1 MAEVSGPSSGPPLRT
16 TFKQVSSF
24 EPLYTGGAATAV
36 SSDGK
41 FLFAPVNDAVHV
53 TSVQSG
59 KTVARIPNDLEDITC
74 LTLTPDQSTLIVA
87 SRSLALRIF
96 SLKFSVDE
104 NEEQDLKWS
113 LQRSIPKT
121 HDAPV
126 VVMKV
131 DPTSTLVSTGS
142 SDTCAKV
149 WDIRGGYCTHVF
161 RGHGGIV
168 SSLQWNMPPSST
180 QKING
185 SSSMRQ
191 IELLTASIDGRVR
204 IWDLRAAS
212 GSAGGSKD
220 KGATAAKPVATLES
234 HFSVVRGIAVTRDGK
249 RIVTVG
255 RDRMVTLW
263 ELQSKGSSKK
273 DKNAN
278 PSWQSVEVITAGE
291 SLESAGFL
299 DDEDTFWTA
308 GAEGEIRFWSFSR
321 RGVIRQQPGG
331 RFASG
336 TVQKRA
342 AVTSNEDDE
351 EEESDENETRA
362 ITEVHY
368 LPSSDMIVSVHAD
381 QDVVFRSASTLQ
393 GVRQLAGFND
403 QIIDASLL
411 SPINGKSDTHLA
423 VATNSTYIR
432 VYRLGAQEHT
442 VDVLPADSGSEEG
455 HTGLILCLDKTSDG
469 KLLASGGKDRTV
481 RIWAWVPQTVSANV
495 LNVGDEDEEMG
506 EVVRPGEV
514 NGNNAA
520 GNEEYGWSCVAI
532 AQGHT
537 ESVGAIAFAKRP
549 AANGQIPFIVSASQ
563 DRTAKVWD
571 LSTLQRYIDQHFTSK
586 STTRTPLKL
595 SSLTTQ
601 KIHEKDINAL
611 DVSPNNAL
619 LLSGSQDKTA
629 KVFTIQYQAPSKS
642 NHHTAT
648 ASLKL
653 VKTCSGHKRGVW
665 SVAFSP
671 SDAVFATGSSDRS
684 MKLWSI
690 NDGFTCVKNYVG
702 HTNSVLRVRFLPNS
716 NGLQL
721 LSCASDGLV
730 KVWNVRTEECL
741 DTLDGHEERV
751 WGLDC
756 TQSGEQI
763 ISGGADGM
771 IRFWQD
777 WTQQEQSEALEK
789 RQEDV
794 EREQEFG
801 NLLQARDY
809 TNAVAL
815 ALAMQQ
821 PRRLFELFK
830 SVDQQRSHGD
840 DGTNATASMLSDAI
854 QSRTKSTNGVSSLRD
869 PALAEVLARAGVL
882 PSAPVPTS
890 KQAQPANAS
899 PASITGLEAVDQV
912 IAKLSLWQL
921 ATLLTFV
928 RDWNTSVRTSNIAQ
942 TTLHA
947 ILRFHSADTII
958 KAFEEQAS
966 GAAQEGALPASK
978 NAYNNRKKAPADLG
992 NVIDALL
999 PYTRRHYDRAQ
1010 RILTESAM
1018 LEYTLANMDAVL
1030 GVDEDDK
1037 EQNGLMNG
1045 NGDVDMQSVVSSSDE
1060 EEESDED

>member
-1 MAEVSGPSSGPPLRT
+1 MTEVSGPSSSGPSLRT

-24 EPLYTGGAATAV
+24 EPLYTGGAATAI
-36 SSDGK
+36 SSDGH

-96 SLKFSVDE
+96 SLKFDIDE
-104 NEEQDLKWS
+104 GEELKWS

-168 SSLQWNMPPSST
+168 SSLQWNMPPSSNQT
-180 QKING
+180 TT
-185 SSSMRQ
+185 RQ

-204 IWDLRAAS
+204 LWDLRAVN

-220 KGATAAKPVATLES
+220 KGASAAKPIAVLES

-273 DKNAN
+273 DKNVGNAK
-278 PSWQSVEVITAGE
+278 PSWNSVEVITAGE

-299 DDEDTFWTA
+299 DDQDTFWTA
-308 GAEGEIRFWSFSR
+308 GAEGEVRFWSFSR
-321 RGVIRQQPGG
+321 KSIIKLQPGG

-351 EEESDENETRA
+351 DENSDENETRA

-368 LPSSDMIVSVHAD
+368 LSSSNMIVSVHAD
-381 QDVVFRSASTLQ
+381 QDVIFRSSLTLQ
-393 GVRQLAGFND
+393 RIRQLAGFND
-403 QIIDASLL
+403 QIIDATLL
-411 SPINGKSDTHLA
+411 SPISGKPDTHLA

-469 KLLASGGKDRTV
+469 RLLASGGKDRTV
-481 RIWAWVPQTVSANV
+481 RIWAWVPQAIAPN
-495 LNVGDEDEEMG
+495 NNNDEDEEMG
-506 EVVRPGEV
+506 EVVRRDDM
-514 NGNNAA
+514 NGSDTT
-520 GNEEYGWSCVAI
+520 GKEEYGWSCVAI

-549 AANGQIPFIVSASQ
+549 APNGQIPFIVSASQ

-571 LSTLQRYIDQHFTSK
+571 LSTLQKYIGQHFTSK
-586 STTRTPLKL
+586 SMKRTPLKL

-642 NHHTAT
+642 NQQTAT

-702 HTNSVLRVRFLPNS
+702 HTNSVLRVRFLPGS

-730 KVWNVRTEECL
+730 KVWNVKTEECL

-756 TQSGEQI
+756 TQTGEQI

-794 EREQEFG
+794 EREQEFS

-809 TNAVAL
+809 TNAVSL

-854 QSRTKSTNGVSSLRD
+854 RPKSTSANGLSSLRD

-882 PSAPVPTS
+882 SSAPVPTS
-890 KQAQPANAS
+890 KQAQDTETS
-899 PASITGLEAVDQV
+899 PASITGLEAVDKV

-921 ATLLTFV
+921 ATLITFV
-928 RDWNTSVRTSNIAQ
+928 RDWNTSVRTANVAQ
-942 TTLHA
+942 TVLHA

-958 KAFEEQAS
+958 KAFEQQAN
-966 GAAQEGALPASK
+966 GTTQEVDLPKSI
-978 NAYNNRKKAPADLG
+978 RKKAPADLG

-1030 GVDEDDK
+1030 GSDEDERKQD
-1037 EQNGLMNG
+1037 GLING
-1045 NGDVDMQSVVSSSDE
+1045 NGDIDMQSVVSSSDE